1 MVYSAKLQEFHKETA
16 PMTARA
22 GIGQLMAPAEPF
34 MAETDKSWGKIAK
47 SAIDFWQVKISG
59 SKN

>member
-16 PMTARA
+16 SLTAHA
-22 GIGQLMAPAEPF
+22 GIGQLMAPAGPF

-47 SAIDFWQVKISG
+47 SAIDF
-59 SKN
+59 